1 MKYLINAVICDPY
14 TPEGMNSDILF
25 KLTAEFAVDPKTYG
39 KKTWLYIHGNKNF
52 EAYYD
57 LRYDSEYHRGQEKE
71 FLEYWA
77 HTYWSGKDGAYI
89 VKTLDITEEE

>member
-1 MKYLINAVICDPY
+1 MKYSMNVVICNPN
-14 TPEGMNSDILF
+14 TPDGMNSDIFF
-25 KLTAEFAVDPKTYG
+25 KLEAKFAVDPDTYG
-39 KKTWLYIHGNKNF
+39 KKTWLHIHGNHNF

-57 LRYDSEYHRGQEKE
+57 LRYDNEYHRGQEKE